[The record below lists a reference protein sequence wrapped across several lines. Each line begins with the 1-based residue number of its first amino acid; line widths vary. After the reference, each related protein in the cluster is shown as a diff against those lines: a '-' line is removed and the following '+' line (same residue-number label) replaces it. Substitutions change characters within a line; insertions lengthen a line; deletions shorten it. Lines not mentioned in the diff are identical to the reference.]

1 MSSSEDRI
9 SSFKRLSPEEWRA
22 RRATHRAKVLPWVED
37 RKTRASAADWHPVFD
52 FLFEYYP
59 FRAAYLLRWSPGAGV
74 LLMGA
79 HPSDVDWSKEFL
91 FCDEGAFIP
100 PWQFPRHRLNFIG
113 WAIKYFERIADRPP
127 YFGCFGLHEWAML
140 YKAPKARHQQVPLR
154 LSGDEISQVVEA
166 GDVRCS
172 HFDAFRFFTPE
183 AAPLNKHLLSRDS
196 TADFDQR
203 GCIHVN
209 MDLYKFANKIA
220 PWCSAEL
227 LADTFLQAVRAR
239 EVDMRASPY
248 DLSSF
253 GFSAIRIEDKAGRE
267 EYVALQRELSE
278 RAVPLRAR
286 LLDEYRYLNS
296 WLGEQDTSIS

>member
-1 MSSSEDRI
+1 MN
-9 SSFKRLSPEEWRA
+9 SFEGGIASLTRLPREEWGA
-22 RRATHRAKVLPWVED
+22 RRTTHRAKVSPWVED
-37 RKTRASAADWHPVFD
+37 RQTRASAAHWHPVFD

-74 LLMGA
+74 MLLGA
-79 HPSDVDWSKEFL
+79 QPSELDWSKEYV
-91 FCDEGAFIP
+91 FCDEGAFIA
-100 PWQFPRHRLNFIG
+100 PWKFPEHRLNFIV
-113 WAIKYFERIADRPP
+113 WAIRYFERIAERPP

-140 YKAPKARHQQVPLR
+140 YKAAQARHQQAPLR
-154 LSGDEISQVVEA
+154 LSPEEIAEVVEA
-166 GDVRCS
+166 AEIRCS
-172 HFDAFRFFTPE
+172 HFDAYRFFTPE
-183 AAPLNKHLLSRDS
+183 AAPLNRYHLSREA

-203 GCIHVN
+203 GCVHVN

-227 LADTFLQAVRAR
+227 LADTFLLAVRAR

-253 GFSAIRIEDKAGRE
+253 GFAAIRIEDKAGRE

-278 RAVPLRAR
+278 AAVPLRAR
-286 LLDEYRYLNS
+286 LLGEYRYLHS
-296 WLGEQDTSIS
+296 WLGRSDTKIS